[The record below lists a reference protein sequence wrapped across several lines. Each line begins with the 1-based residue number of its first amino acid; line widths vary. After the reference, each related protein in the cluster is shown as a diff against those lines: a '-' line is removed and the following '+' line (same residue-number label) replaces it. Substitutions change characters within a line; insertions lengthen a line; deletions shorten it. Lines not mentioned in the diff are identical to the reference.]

1 MVRRILVAMSTKRLL
16 VGVPVALIRPLVA
29 VAQRVLPN
37 PPVTTGLLDLLS
49 LDNTI
54 HDASIWPELGITP
67 ASFSPH
73 NLAYLRRISAGDAI
87 ESLFRR
93 ERA

>member
-29 VAQRVLPN
+29 VVQRVLPN
-37 PPVTTGLLDLLS
+37 PPVTTSLLDLLS

-54 HDASIWPELGITP
+54 HGAS
-67 ASFSPH
+67 ARSS
-73 NLAYLRRISAGDAI
+73 R
-87 ESLFRR
+87 
-93 ERA
+93 